1 MISIKKGAIFIS
13 DTHLNSDRDVFI
25 DFLKDIEEDKIV
37 ITQLFFMGDM
47 FDFLCSEI
55 EYSKELYQ
63 EVINS
68 INRLSKTVEIFYFEG
83 NHDFNLKEIFPQT
96 RVYPLSSQPILAEFE
111 DKKLLL
117 SHGDV
122 YGGVSYKLFHLIVRN
137 THILNIINY
146 MDKLFNNQISKRF
159 FLKQKNKLIC
169 KKIEN
174 FHKII
179 KQKIHLYDIDL
190 SEVNFILEG
199 HYHQGLEIEVENII
213 YINFKSFAC
222 DRTYYIVQGDKSIL
236 QSKVF

>member
-1 MISIKKGAIFIS
+1 MIEIKKGAIFIS
-13 DTHLNSDRDVFI
+13 DTHLSKNRNSFI
-25 DFLKDIEEDKIV
+25 EFLYAIKEGQINPA
-37 ITQLFFMGDM
+37 QLFLMGDM
-47 FDFLCSEI
+47 FDFLSFEI

-63 EVINS
+63 DTINMINS
-68 INRLSKTVEIFYFEG
+68 LSSSVDIYYFEG
-83 NHDFNLKEIFPQT
+83 NHDFNLKKIFPL
-96 RVYPLSSQPILAEFE
+96 VKVFSLNIQPVLASFE

-122 YGGVSYKLFHLIVRN
+122 DSGVTYRLFHMIVRN
-137 THILNIINY
+137 SYILNIINVI
-146 MDKLFNNQISKRF
+146 DKLFNNKISKSF
-159 FLKQKNKLIC
+159 FFKQQEKSIC

-199 HYHQGLEIEVENII
+199 HYHQGLEIEIDNIK
-213 YINFKSFAC
+213 YVNFKSFSC
-222 DRTYYIVQGDKSIL
+222 DRTYYIVLGDRNIL